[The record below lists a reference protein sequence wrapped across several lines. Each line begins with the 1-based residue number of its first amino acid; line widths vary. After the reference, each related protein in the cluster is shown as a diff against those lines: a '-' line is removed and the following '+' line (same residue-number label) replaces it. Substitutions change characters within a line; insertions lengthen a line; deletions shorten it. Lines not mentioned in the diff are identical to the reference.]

1 MRDRR
6 RGVGR
11 SRPRRRRRRPTCSQ
25 PAFGQPRVVSHPCL
39 RLPVPAL
46 RTRAC
51 REDSG
56 GRLGALRRRGAR
68 RADAGGAL
76 VSAQARRRRRP
87 DDGGSPGGGA
97 GEDGTGRPRADRA
110 LVRPKP
116 PRTRRC
122 EVSQVED
129 IIRYAREGAWLFHA
143 PDGTAYAAVEVD
155 GHLETHTIR
164 SVRFRDWI
172 LMRFLQ
178 QHGRAPNSQLLNDAL
193 NTIRAI
199 AVYHGPEM
207 PVFVRVAEHEGD
219 VYIDLGNENWD
230 VVRVTREG
238 YELVAHPSVAFVR
251 KAGFARLPYPVDGG
265 IVDDLRPFLNLR
277 RDEDFMLVAAW
288 AALSLSPRGPYPVLV
303 LQGEQGSAKSTTVRV
318 LRALVDPAVEPLRA
332 LPKNERDLAIA
343 AGNAWVLAFDN
354 LSGIRDQLSDALCRL
369 ATGGGFATRQLYTD
383 DEEIIFSAK
392 RPIILNG
399 IDDIATRGDLQE
411 RSLLVSLPSIPE
423 ERRVEEAT
431 FWADFEAAKPR
442 IFGALLEGVSA
453 ALRNAEEVHLERKP
467 RMADFAVRATAMEGA
482 FGWEPSSFVEAYE
495 VNRRQASETL
505 LANEPIAEAIEK
517 LLEDGREDVWIGT
530 ATELLQMLGHY
541 VNDTVKRSKAWPG
554 GPQVLSRRLKRIA
567 PALRTAGIEY
577 TEHEQGHRKRKVK
590 VLRKLV
596 RDDEQAQDT
605 GEETSEEEVSDDGVS
620 EGEDEHEEQ
629 ADSDR
634 EERRRRGNPFRSRFD
649 LDNAREPEDADAE

>member
-1 MRDRR
+1 
-6 RGVGR
+6 
-11 SRPRRRRRRPTCSQ
+11 
-25 PAFGQPRVVSHPCL
+25 
-39 RLPVPAL
+39 
-46 RTRAC
+46 
-51 REDSG
+51 
-56 GRLGALRRRGAR
+56 
-68 RADAGGAL
+68 
-76 VSAQARRRRRP
+76 
-87 DDGGSPGGGA
+87 
-97 GEDGTGRPRADRA
+97 
-110 LVRPKP
+110 
-116 PRTRRC
+116 
-122 EVSQVED
+122 VSQVED

-155 GHLETHTIR
+155 GHLETHAIR

-199 AVYHGPEM
+199 AVYQGPEM

-230 VVRVTREG
+230 AVRVTREG
-238 YELVAHPSVAFVR
+238 FDVVPRPPVAFVR

-288 AALSLSPRGPYPVLV
+288 AAFSLSPRGPYPVLV

-332 LPKNERDLAIA
+332 LPRSERDLAIA
-343 AGNAWVLAFDN
+343 AGNVWVLAFDN
-354 LSGIRDQLSDALCRL
+354 LSGIRDWLSDALCRL
-369 ATGGGFATRQLYTD
+369 ATGGGFATRMLYTD
-383 DEEIIFSAK
+383 DEEIIFSAR

-411 RSLLVSLPSIPE
+411 RSVLVSLPSILEE
-423 ERRVEEAT
+423 ERREENT
-431 FWADFEAAKPR
+431 FWAEFEAARPR
-442 IFGALLEGVSA
+442 IFGALLSGISA
-453 ALRNAEEVHLERKP
+453 ALRNADHVHLERKP
-467 RMADFAVRATAMEGA
+467 RMADFAVGATAMEDA
-482 FGWEPSSFVEAYE
+482 FGWEPGSFIEAYE
-495 VNRRQASETL
+495 ASRQQASETL

-517 LLEDGREDVWIGT
+517 LLEDGRSYGRENVWIGT
-530 ATELLQMLGHY
+530 ATELLEMLGFY

-567 PALRTAGIEY
+567 PALRSAGIEY
-577 TEHEQGHRKRKVK
+577 TENGEGHHKKKVK
-590 VLRKLV
+590 TLRKLV

-605 GEETSEEEVSDDGVS
+605 GEETSEEEVSDDEVS
-620 EGEDEHEEQ
+620 EGEEEHEDQ

-634 EERRRRGNPFRSRFD
+634 KERRRDDPFRSRFD
-649 LDNAREPEDADAE
+649 MDNPREPEDQGAE